1 MDKLSGLSLGLP
13 PMISS
18 PILAATAIPTIPE
31 ARVSEAIVSVF
42 SSDSSLE
49 ELIAAGAMPV
59 LADVDPDTGGMS
71 RACVEAQIGV
81 DTSKVV
87 IEPDHGC
94 YANWEGVQKALA
106 ERDIALQIEGKGNV
120 GEWEAIAPGL
130 RGWGKHLVEVDER
143 QILGGPSAVL
153 AELRS
158 LGVAAQAYD
167 STMAFERPAAR
178 VRGRRRDF
186 PGAVAWQSK
195 MIVVTDWNDCRGTL
209 EMVGRALA
217 RQMAFDFEAPAK
229 PVAKTVL
236 RESGQPK
243 RKRKLA

>member
-31 ARVSEAIVSVF
+31 APASEAIVSVF
-42 SSDSSLE
+42 TADSSLE
-49 ELIAAGAMPV
+49 GLIAAGATPV

-87 IEPDHGC
+87 LEPDHGC

-106 ERDIALQIEGKGNV
+106 NRDITLQIEGKGNV
-120 GEWEAIAPGL
+120 GEWVAIAPGL
-130 RGWGKHLVEVDER
+130 RGWGKHLVEVDEL
-143 QILGGPSAVL
+143 QILGGPSGVL
-153 AELRS
+153 VELRS
-158 LGVAAQAYD
+158 RGVEAKAYD
-167 STMAFERPAAR
+167 TTMAFERPAAR

-186 PGAVAWQSK
+186 PGAVVWQSK
-195 MIVVTDWNDCRGTL
+195 MIVVEDWNDCRAAL
-209 EMVGRALA
+209 EMTGRSLA
-217 RQMAFDFEAPAK
+217 RQMAFDFEAPSK
-229 PVAKTVL
+229 PVL
-236 RESGQPK
+236 RENGQAK
-243 RKRKLA
+243 RKKKLA